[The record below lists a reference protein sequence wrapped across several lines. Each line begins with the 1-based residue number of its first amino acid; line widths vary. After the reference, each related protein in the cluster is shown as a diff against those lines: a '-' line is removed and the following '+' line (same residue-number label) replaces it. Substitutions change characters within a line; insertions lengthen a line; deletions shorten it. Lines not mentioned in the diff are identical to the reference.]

1 MTIEEFRNYCLSKPG
16 STESFPFD
24 EDVLVFKVLN
34 KMFALTSLKKW
45 EEGDHSINL
54 KCDPDKAVELREK
67 YPDSVF
73 PGYHM
78 HKKHWN
84 TVVIENSDLTEK
96 YIKYLI
102 NHSYELVV
110 SKLPK
115 KDKAKLDSFN
125 ANLLGG

>member
-1 MTIEEFRNYCLSKPG
+1 MTIDEFRNYCLKKPG
-16 STESFPFD
+16 SSESFPFD
-24 EDVLVFKVLN
+24 DNVLVFKVMN
-34 KMFALTSLKKW
+34 KMFALTSLKRW

-78 HKKHWN
+78 HKKNWN

-125 ANLLGG
+125 ANLPGG